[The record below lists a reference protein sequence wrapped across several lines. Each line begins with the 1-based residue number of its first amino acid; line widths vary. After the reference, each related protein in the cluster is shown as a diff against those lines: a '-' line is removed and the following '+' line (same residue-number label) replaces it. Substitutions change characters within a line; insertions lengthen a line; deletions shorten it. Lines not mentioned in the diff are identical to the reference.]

1 MDAASFCGSAQK
13 EKVRRPFLRRGLP
26 LMRRVPGWSGLR
38 GEDTFPEA
46 AFPVQACFSIPWHI
60 SRQGACPSSKSGNPF
75 TASFFLSAD
84 ILSPLLRKEGPET
97 VPSMMEYGTCP
108 SFPRKNGELAFHAGG
123 FSPER
128 LLFPEWRGRPFP
140 TFFSLPAKGG
150 GFCPCQNECR
160 HYT

>member
-1 MDAASFCGSAQK
+1 MRIPS
-13 EKVRRPFLRRGLP
+13 RRLHFQYRHVFLFHGIFPGRGLP
-26 LMRRVPGWSGLR
+26 FLQVRESL
-38 GEDTFPEA
+38 
-46 AFPVQACFSIPWHI
+46 H
-60 SRQGACPSSKSGNPF
+60 
-75 TASFFLSAD
+75 ASFFLSAD

-97 VPSMMEYGTCP
+97 VPRMMEYGTCP

-160 HYT
+160 HYNMIMKKACCLAGWDWFCWPPWW